1 MIGKYKLLLKMQM
14 YHLFGINRLLHSHNQ
29 KEKVSLLAIG
39 VAGILLV
46 GILLFMSCGVP
57 RSTIGNIVNCQ
68 YDSVK
73 LRVIHELCQG
83 LNLDIS
89 EFFNSDLFRE
99 ENLEP

>member
-1 MIGKYKLLLKMQM
+1 MKL
-14 YHLFGINRLLHSHNQ
+14 N
-29 KEKVSLLAIG
+29 EAVSLRLRE
-39 VAGILLV
+39 LLRERDMTQYQ
-46 GILLFMSCGVP
+46 LFMSCGVP